1 MVQLVVEKRNGETS
15 LVELEPGGNV
25 MQAMVDQ
32 GISEIAALCGG
43 ACACATCHIYISEQD
58 VGRLMPASPVE
69 LDLLD
74 ALIYRKETSRLAC
87 QIIVQHGSN
96 PIHMVVAPEE

>member
-43 ACACATCHIYISEQD
+43 ACACATCHIYIAEQD

-74 ALIYRKETSRLAC
+74 ALIYRKDTSRLAC

>member
-32 GISEIAALCGG
+32 GISEISALCGG
-43 ACACATCHIYISEQD
+43 ACACATCHIYIAEQD
-58 VGRLMPASPVE
+58 VGRLLPAGSVE

-74 ALIYRKETSRLAC
+74 ALMYRKNTSRLAC
-87 QIIVQHGSN
+87 QIVVQHGSN
-96 PIHMVVAPEE
+96 PMHVVVAPEE